1 MTIINVILDLEN
13 NILTRSGQFNT
24 SFVIAFRIIEYG
36 WQKLINNFYFSK
48 KCLFYYLCIRT
59 DWIMQASELWEYWQ
73 HARKHDSWS
82 YPPGCWLTINSTI
95 IHPQQ
100 TRDVDPLLMV
110 GQRRSRWKNI
120 KPAMTCFCCVITQNN
135 EPRTTVAS
143 WPNVC
148 SLFWSLDGQSVTMQ
162 PDGRYNNDN
171 VMTRSK
177 VHPVNTKLLYNI
189 YAMLETLGRRCVN
202 VIQMFYVYRAAL
214 HVFGTQTHLHHLY
227 PPEIIVYQFALCLA
241 C

>member
-1 MTIINVILDLEN
+1 MQEN
-13 NILTRSGQFNT
+13 
-24 SFVIAFRIIEYG
+24 
-36 WQKLINNFYFSK
+36 
-48 KCLFYYLCIRT
+48 
-59 DWIMQASELWEYWQ
+59 
-73 HARKHDSWS
+73 DSWS
-82 YPPGCWLTINSTI
+82 YPPGCWLTINST

-110 GQRRSRWKNI
+110 GQRRRRWKNI

-135 EPRTTVAS
+135 ELRTTVAS

-148 SLFWSLDGQSVTMQ
+148 GVFWSVDGQSVTMQ

-189 YAMLETLGRRCVN
+189 YTMLETLGRRCVN
-202 VIQMFYVYRAAL
+202 VIRMFCVYRAAL
-214 HVFGTQTHLHHLY
+214 HVFRYTN
-227 PPEIIVYQFALCLA
+227 PPTPSLSTWNHRLSIRTMFSMLSPLTAGHK
-241 C
+241 